1 MLLLASFNVI
11 FGVIGKVLLAI
22 LILLFMITVHE
33 FGHYVAGKLLGFQIN
48 EFAIGMGPKIFRK
61 QLKSGEFFSLR
72 IFPLGGYCAF
82 EGEDQEIVESNPK
95 AFNNQKPWKR
105 IIVLISGAL
114 FNFISAIIIS
124 LVAFSCFSE
133 TVLVVDSVFADSK
146 NVVNFNTDSGFKEG
160 DIIYSIDGKKLYL
173 TVDSS
178 SYISGAED
186 TMQVIVLRQN
196 QNGDYEKVELTINK
210 GKYTYQDDEG
220 NSAESF
226 GWGILQR
233 YEKYN
238 FGFIEALT
246 RSIPYC
252 VRTGAYILETLGG
265 IFTGRVGLT
274 DLGGPVTTIDVT
286 TQIISTGFGNT
297 LFLIIMISVN
307 LAVFNL
313 LPLPALDGGRV
324 IFVFI
329 EWITKKPVNRKIEG
343 IIHAIGLILLLLLVV
358 LLDVLRYAL

>member
-1 MLLLASFNVI
+1 MLLAISLNVI
-11 FGVIGKVLLAI
+11 LGFVGKIFLAI

-72 IFPLGGYCAF
+72 IFPLGGFCAF
-82 EGEDQEIVESNPK
+82 EGEDEGENTNQK

-114 FNFISAIIIS
+114 FNFISAILIS
-124 LVAFSCFSE
+124 LVAFSCFGE
-133 TVLVVDSVFADSK
+133 TVLVVDSVFDDSK
-146 NVVNFNTDSGFKEG
+146 NAILFDTSDGFNKG

-173 TVDSS
+173 TLDSS
-178 SYISGAED
+178 TYIANAED
-186 TMQVIVLRQN
+186 TMDVIVLRKDADGN
-196 QNGDYEKVELTINK
+196 YNKVKLTINK
-210 GKYTYQDDEG
+210 GNYTYLDEEG
-220 NSAESF
+220 NSYKGQ

-233 YEKYN
+233 YEKYT
-238 FGFIEALT
+238 FGLGEALS
-246 RSIPYC
+246 RSFPYC
-252 VRTGAYILETLGG
+252 IRTGTYVLETLGG
-265 IFTGRVGLT
+265 LFTGRVAVT
-274 DLGGPVTTIDVT
+274 DLGGPITTIDVT

-297 LFLIIMISVN
+297 LFLIILISVN

-324 IFVFI
+324 IFVII
-329 EWITKKPVNRKIEG
+329 EWITGKPVKRNIEG
-343 IIHAIGLILLLLLVV
+343 IVHAVGLILLLGLVV
-358 LLDVLRYAL
+358 LLDVVRYIL

>member
-1 MLLLASFNVI
+1 MLLFVSFNAI
-11 FGVIGKVLLAI
+11 MSIIGKILLAI

-33 FGHYVAGKLLGFQIN
+33 FGHYTTGKLLGFQIN

-61 QLKSGEFFSLR
+61 RLKSGEFFSFR

-82 EGEDQEIVESNPK
+82 EGEDEGENTNPK

-114 FNFISAIIIS
+114 FNFLSAILIS
-124 LVAFSCFSE
+124 FIAFSCFNE
-133 TVLVVDSVFADSK
+133 TVLVVEDIFDDSANIS
-146 NVVNFNTDSGFKEG
+146 NFNTPDGLCKN

-173 TVDSS
+173 TLDSS
-178 SYISGAED
+178 SYITKADD
-186 TMQVIVLRQN
+186 TMSVVVLRQDDT
-196 QNGDYEKVELTINK
+196 GKYKKKEITLNK
-210 GKYTYQDDEG
+210 GNYTYIDDEG
-220 NSAESF
+220 NQQLSY

-238 FGFIEALT
+238 FSVGEAFV

-252 VRTGAYILETLGG
+252 IRAGAYVLETLGG
-265 IFTGRVGLT
+265 LFTGEVAVS

-297 LFLIIMISVN
+297 LFLIILISVN

-313 LPLPALDGGRV
+313 LPFPALDGGRV
-324 IFVFI
+324 VFVII
-329 EWITKKPVNRKIEG
+329 EWIRKKPISRKVEG
-343 IIHAIGLILLLLLVV
+343 IIHAVGLLLLLLLVII
-358 LLDVLRYAL
+358 LDVIRYLL